1 MLKWNGQSL
10 LQLKSEVV
18 PTTLTVSKNKLS
30 PKSGTYMHNIY
41 TTMSCICNAVVGI
54 HLLAPCWDTQILEK
68 QLLIEANKLRIVLIE
83 DKNIVEVDLLS
94 EFNGEGFIEYKPP
107 SINKP
112 AIKARE
118 EGK

>member
-1 MLKWNGQSL
+1 
-10 LQLKSEVV
+10 
-18 PTTLTVSKNKLS
+18 
-30 PKSGTYMHNIY
+30 
-41 TTMSCICNAVVGI
+41 
-54 HLLAPCWDTQILEK
+54 
-68 QLLIEANKLRIVLIE
+68 VLIE